1 MNYPAASGGV
11 SKTLNSVIPHLMRN
25 PVRSSG
31 FRLEFIPY
39 LIRGRNDELAASGG
53 EYNPKG
59 FNHVRIYASS
69 GTSPGIPPIAGPRGN
84 CFPGSRNLQV
94 AFSADMNRAANSQA
108 KACGYHLCFLGI
120 DNFLSI
126 LMR

>member
-1 MNYPAASGGV
+1 MESDHKSQMNYPAASSGE

-39 LIRGRNDELAASGG
+39 LIQGRNDELAASGG

-59 FNHVRIYASS
+59 FKTKLFRS
-69 GTSPGIPPIAGPRGN
+69 
-84 CFPGSRNLQV
+84 
-94 AFSADMNRAANSQA
+94 
-108 KACGYHLCFLGI
+108 LGI
-120 DNFLSI
+120 GIWNLFGIWSLELGI
-126 LMR
+126 

>member
-1 MNYPAASGGV
+1 
-11 SKTLNSVIPHLMRN
+11 MRN

-59 FNHVRIYASS
+59 LKIIQKTYLIQVVLFMEEPPREDLFTSSVPMRRIL
-69 GTSPGIPPIAGPRGN
+69 IR
-84 CFPGSRNLQV
+84 L
-94 AFSADMNRAANSQA
+94 
-108 KACGYHLCFLGI
+108 
-120 DNFLSI
+120 
-126 LMR
+126 

>member
-1 MNYPAASGGV
+1 MNYPAASSGV

-25 PVRSSG
+25 PGFPVKTGTQSLGWFPTFVGTTSG

-59 FNHVRIYASS
+59 IQNNLAL
-69 GTSPGIPPIAGPRGN
+69 
-84 CFPGSRNLQV
+84 RNLLST
-94 AFSADMNRAANSQA
+94 FSRKMDFF
-108 KACGYHLCFLGI
+108 KYTI
-120 DNFLSI
+120 I
-126 LMR
+126 LF